1 MSSDLYTTLIVL
13 GFLGIMCL
21 GALVVFGLA
30 YFFILRPSF
39 ERSKVVNRNW
49 ELFAGQKGLTFLKNF
64 EGGISGSYQG
74 RQVKLA
80 VINPDYDFED
90 TDGVRLGGVRVRVRP
105 GTSIRHNYM
114 ISRTSTDVKTDGL
127 ELMVHRRKGYG
138 FNLMIDKIGYFN
150 TFDIEQDL
158 IVGNEAFDAQFRVHC
173 NSPEQVK
180 SILTPEIQ
188 SALLERI
195 TMLDLH
201 ANKLNLNAVGTE
213 SRPAVLEAFLELVCK
228 IADKI
233 ENQ

>member
-30 YFFILRPSF
+30 YFFILRPGF

-64 EGGISGSYQG
+64 EDGISGVYQG

-80 VINPDYDFED
+80 VINPDYDFE
-90 TDGVRLGGVRVRVRP
+90 GRVRVTA
-105 GTSIRHNYM
+105 GATVKHNYM
-114 ISRTSTDVKTDGL
+114 ITRTSTDVKTNGL

-138 FNLMIDKIGYFN
+138 FDLMLDKSGSFN

-158 IVGNEAFDAQFRVHC
+158 VIGNEAFDAQFRVRC

-180 SILTPEIQ
+180 SILKPEIQ

-201 ANKLNLNAVGTE
+201 ADKLNLNAVGTE
-213 SRPAVLEAFLELVCK
+213 SRPEVLEAFLELVCR
-228 IADKI
+228 IADEI
-233 ENQ
+233 ENR